1 MDYPKPRIPTLP
13 ILSLQS
19 FAVPQG
25 EHVPSVLDFPL
36 VKFVTSGRVAI
47 ALALQQMKIGKDDK
61 VLLPAYHCGAMV
73 EPIIWVGATPVFY
86 KIHRDTSVDLEDVR
100 SRLDSS
106 TKLLLVAHYFGFPQA
121 MAKIRNFCDE
131 HRIFL
136 LEDCAHSF

>member
-13 ILSLQS
+13 LLSLQS

-86 KIHRDTSVDLEDVR
+86 KFIQIRQLTNAMQ
-100 SRLDSS
+100 SS
-106 TKLLLVAHYFGFPQA
+106 
-121 MAKIRNFCDE
+121 
-131 HRIFL
+131 
-136 LEDCAHSF
+136 